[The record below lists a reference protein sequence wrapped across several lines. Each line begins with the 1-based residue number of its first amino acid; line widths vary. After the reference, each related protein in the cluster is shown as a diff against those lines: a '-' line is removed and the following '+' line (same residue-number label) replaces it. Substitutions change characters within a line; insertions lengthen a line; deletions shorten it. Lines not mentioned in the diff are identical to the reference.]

1 MGDSGISLSV
11 IIVSFNTS
19 ALLQKCLK
27 SLFDNKTAHNL
38 EVFVVDNNSADDSV
52 EMVEKFFPQVRLIA
66 NKVNMGFAAANN
78 QAYNLCSGTYII
90 LLNPDTRLRPDAIDN
105 AVAFMEDHPSAGLC
119 GCRLVN
125 LAGHLEPSARRFP
138 NSFYKLLTISGL
150 STKFASSKILG
161 RGDYKY
167 FDHNTSI
174 EVDWVPGTFSIV
186 RRAMLDQLGLFD
198 ERFYLYYEETDL
210 CLRAKR
216 AGWKIFFF
224 PGAEVIHA
232 GGASSKTRQDM
243 QMDIGGSQLLKF
255 RLRSELLYFRK
266 NFGQLAVL
274 DNWGVEMGFHFLRYL
289 SRLRPG
295 QSNRQKRL
303 YSLAILRHG
312 LQALKDTRGG
322 AISPPAPW

>member
-1 MGDSGISLSV
+1 MNKIKLSV

-19 ALLQKCLK
+19 ALLKQCLQ
-27 SLFDNKTAHNL
+27 SLFDSKTSHDL
-38 EVFVVDNNSADDSV
+38 EVFIVDNDSADDSV
-52 EMVEKFFPQVRLIA
+52 VMVEQSFPQVRLMA
-66 NKVNMGFAAANN
+66 NKVNLGFAAANN
-78 QAYNLCSGTYII
+78 QAYNLCTGEYII
-90 LLNPDTRLRPDAIDN
+90 LLNPDTILRPDAIDN
-105 AVAFMEDHPSAGLC
+105 AVAFMEEHPDAGLC

-138 NSFYKLLTISGL
+138 NSIYKFLMISGL

-167 FDHNTSI
+167 FDHTTSL

-186 RRAMLDQLGLFD
+186 RRAMLAELGLFD
-198 ERFYLYYEETDL
+198 ERFFLYYEETDL

-224 PGAEVIHA
+224 PGAEVIHV
-232 GGASSKTRQDM
+232 GGASSKTRKDM

-266 NFGQLAVL
+266 NFGILAVL
-274 DNWGVEMGFHFLRYL
+274 NNWGVEMGFHLFRYL
-289 SRLRPG
+289 SKLRPG
-295 QSNRQKRL
+295 QANRRKRQ
-303 YSLAILRHG
+303 YSLAILRYG
-312 LQALKDTRGG
+312 RQALKDTHGG
-322 AISPPAPW
+322 TISPPIPW